1 MEFYSE
7 LNNEK
12 IKIDFDS
19 PIDISVPIE
28 FKDNCL
34 LAWGQSKPKK
44 SPVRKGDWEGS
55 IKNGASVNFNNI
67 FFNPHAHITHTE
79 CCGHISIEEESI
91 NSVQKSF
98 FFFSKLITV
107 SPKKKGMDLVIS
119 EDMILEKINHEFK
132 YETLIIRTNPNLPT
146 KKNTNYSGSNPP
158 YLTKDCILFIKKLG
172 VKNLLID
179 LPSIDKEKD
188 DGKVINHKIFFDIIN
203 GGNTNTIT
211 ELIYV
216 PSKVPD
222 GDYLLNL
229 QFMPINN
236 DAAPSRPILFKI
248 QRL

>member
-44 SPVRKGDWEGS
+44 SPVRKGDWVGS

-107 SPKKKGMDLVIS
+107 SPHKKGMDLVIS
-119 EDMILEKINHEFK
+119 DDMILEKINHEFK

-146 KKNTNYSGSNPP
+146 KK
-158 YLTKDCILFIKKLG
+158 
-172 VKNLLID
+172 
-179 LPSIDKEKD
+179 
-188 DGKVINHKIFFDIIN
+188 
-203 GGNTNTIT
+203 
-211 ELIYV
+211 
-216 PSKVPD
+216 
-222 GDYLLNL
+222 
-229 QFMPINN
+229 
-236 DAAPSRPILFKI
+236 I
-248 QRL
+248 QTTLVQTHHI

>member
-1 MEFYSE
+1 MKVSIKYNKDAYIAN
-7 LNNEK
+7 LNT
-12 IKIDFDS
+12 
-19 PIDISVPIE
+19 PIDISVPIQTNGIGAWSLE
-28 FKDNCL
+28 KMRIDAVKKDG
-34 LAWGQSKPKK
+34 W
-44 SPVRKGDWEGS
+44 VGDVDCG
-55 IKNGASVNFNNI
+55 GGVNFNNI

-91 NSVQKSF
+91 NSIQKSF

-107 SPKKKGMDLVIS
+107 RPKKKGMDLVIS

-146 KKNTNYSGSNPP
+146 KKNKNYSGSNPP